1 MHEPREAEITWSNP
15 FLYDFSLSH
24 DCPGPLAAKQGQPS
38 SLYHCAHHWHNWCL
52 CRYAVWFPPNV
63 LLCITL
69 KHLIF
74 GPKDTGTEVWSFVQV
89 QLREP
94 KLWCCSFYR
103 EEDFNPSKQAQLV
116 KSFSNGTII
125 NFNMLPDTCRVW
137 DVLWVFHGL
146 RLGWHR
152 VVSCKDWQ
160 LYWMSSNC
168 K

>member
-1 MHEPREAEITWSNP
+1 MTAQALWLQN
-15 FLYDFSLSH
+15 
-24 DCPGPLAAKQGQPS
+24 KVKPS
-38 SLYHCAHHWHNWCL
+38 SLYHCAHHWHHWCW

-74 GPKDTGTEVWSFVQV
+74 GLVHPKDTGTEVWSFVQV

-94 KLWCCSFYR
+94 KLWCGSFYR

-152 VVSCKDWQ
+152 VVSSKDRQ